1 VQQSNAI
8 ESLSNTDV
16 LCLDKTGTL
25 TANKLRVSGIHPL
38 DAGNA
43 SGGEGISRDAPT
55 VTTLTRDAFADV
67 LGDVVASISSGTKT
81 SEAIA
86 EALPGQQRRRVAEVA
101 FSSARKWCAVALDDD
116 ARRGTYVM
124 GAPELLRPYLGPAS
138 DPDSDAW
145 HAIQSTVSELA
156 AQGLRVLLLA
166 HFPDP
171 AALREDD
178 IDPRLPEGMTPLGLV
193 SLSDELRPEA
203 REALLAFQQAGVH
216 PKIIS
221 GDNPETVT
229 ALARQ
234 AGLGPDL
241 QMVSGSELEGLDDAE
256 LQRVAVATIVFGR
269 ITPQMKERIV
279 QALRDAGHYVAMIG
293 DGVNDVLSL
302 KRAHLG
308 IAMHSGS
315 QATRGVA
322 DIVLLNDSFA
332 VMVPAV
338 AEGQRIING
347 MQDILKLF
355 VTRIST
361 VGLLILSSMVVG
373 IFPLALRQGSV
384 VTLLTVAVPTIFL
397 AVWARPGETPKGTF
411 AQRLAHFVLPPALMT
426 TAIGLILLYGTLVAL
441 ISHDH
446 GFNVDISGN
455 AFTAMRNAN
464 LPLARTTLT
473 CFLTLCGLLLVV
485 FVEPPRP
492 WWTGGDVLSA
502 DHRPTYLAIALT
514 AVFIVIMLVPGFR
527 HLFDLSPLGLAE
539 WSYLIV
545 ALVIW
550 LVCVRLMWRRNVLG
564 GFLGLPNL

>member
-1 VQQSNAI
+1 
-8 ESLSNTDV
+8 
-16 LCLDKTGTL
+16 
-25 TANKLRVSGIHPL
+25 
-38 DAGNA
+38 
-43 SGGEGISRDAPT
+43 
-55 VTTLTRDAFADV
+55 V

-426 TAIGLILLYGTLVAL
+426 TAIGLILFYGTLVAL

>member
-1 VQQSNAI
+1 
-8 ESLSNTDV
+8 
-16 LCLDKTGTL
+16 
-25 TANKLRVSGIHPL
+25 
-38 DAGNA
+38 
-43 SGGEGISRDAPT
+43 
-55 VTTLTRDAFADV
+55 
-67 LGDVVASISSGTKT
+67 
-81 SEAIA
+81 
-86 EALPGQQRRRVAEVA
+86 
-101 FSSARKWCAVALDDD
+101 
-116 ARRGTYVM
+116 M
-124 GAPELLRPYLGPAS
+124 
-138 DPDSDAW
+138 
-145 HAIQSTVSELA
+145 
-156 AQGLRVLLLA
+156 LLLA
-166 HFPDP
+166 SFPDP
-171 AALREDD
+171 ATLTEDAGG
-178 IDPRLPEGMTPLGLV
+178 PHLPQGMTALGLV

-203 REALLAFQQAGVH
+203 REALTAFQAAGVH

-241 QMVSGSELEGLDDAE
+241 QMVSGPELEGLSDTE
-256 LQRVAVATIVFGR
+256 LQQVAVATTVFGR
-269 ITPQMKERIV
+269 VTPQMKERLV
-279 QALRDAGHYVAMIG
+279 KALRDAGHYVAMIG

-302 KRAHLG
+302 KQAHLG

-361 VGLLILSSMVVG
+361 VGLLILSSLVVG

-384 VTLLTVAVPTIFL
+384 VTLLTVAVPTVFI
-397 AVWARPGETPKGTF
+397 AVWARPGATPKGTF
-411 AQRLAHFVLPPALMT
+411 AQRLAHFVLPPALLT
-426 TAIGLILLYGTLVAL
+426 TTIGLVLFYGTLVAL
-441 ISHDH
+441 ISHHH
-446 GFNVDISGN
+446 GFNVNIP
-455 AFTAMRNAN
+455 AATFTQMRNAN

-473 CFLTLCGLLLVV
+473 CFLTFCGLLLVV

-514 AVFIVIMLVPGFR
+514 VTFIVIMLLPGLR

-539 WSYLIV
+539 WSYLVAALGIWIV
-545 ALVIW
+545 G
-550 LVCVRLMWRRNVLG
+550 VRLMWRRNVLG
-564 GFLGLPNL
+564 GFLGLMNL